1 MTDGPTKGQ
10 TRVETGGQTG
20 AQPVEFTED
29 RVPAAGIEANIEE
42 LVELFGGSLTSSA
55 ERTRAFVL
63 PLRRGVSA
71 SGGVE
76 CSVSWVPEAETV
88 TLRCNRDVDAPKVQR
103 ILLLSAGVIG
113 ALLFMVWPFLGKGSG
128 PGALAWVGGAVALA
142 VWFLTTRRTSG
153 GIAYDFLR
161 RLADRQRV
169 VTEGE

>member
-1 MTDGPTKGQ
+1 MTVGQ
-10 TRVETGGQTG
+10 SEVR
-20 AQPVEFTED
+20 PVEFTED

-42 LVELFGGSLTSSA
+42 LVELFGGSLTSSG
-55 ERTRAFVL
+55 ERARAFVL

-76 CSVSWVPEAETV
+76 CTISWVPEAETV

-103 ILLLSAGVIG
+103 VLLLSIGVIG

-128 PGALAWVGGAVALA
+128 PGALAFVGGAVALA
-142 VWFLTTRRTSG
+142 VWFLTMRRTSG

>member
-1 MTDGPTKGQ
+1 MTVGQ
-10 TRVETGGQTG
+10 SGS
-20 AQPVEFTED
+20 QPVEFTED
-29 RVPAAGIEANIEE
+29 RVPAAGIEVNIEE
-42 LVELFGGSLTSSA
+42 LVELYGGRLTSSE
-55 ERTRAFVL
+55 ERARAFVL

-76 CSVSWVPEAETV
+76 CTVSWVPESETV
-88 TLRCNRDVDAPKVQR
+88 TLRCDRDVDAPKVQR
-103 ILLLSAGVIG
+103 ILLLSIGVIG

-142 VWFLTTRRTSG
+142 VWFLTMRRTSG

>member
-1 MTDGPTKGQ
+1 MTEGKSAVPTDG
-10 TRVETGGQTG
+10 R
-20 AQPVEFTED
+20 PVEFTED
-29 RVPAAGIEANIEE
+29 RVPSAGIEGNIEE
-42 LVELFGGSLTSSA
+42 LVELYGGTLTSS
-55 ERTRAFVL
+55 ETRARAFIL

-76 CSVSWVPEAETV
+76 CTVSWVPEAETV

-103 ILLLSAGVIG
+103 ILLLSIGVIG

-142 VWFLTTRRTSG
+142 VWFLTMRRTSG